1 LAWQSYSA
9 LCLFTTDLGS
19 VTMSSKKE
27 RLEALKQ
34 KRDALAREYQRIVL
48 VLSSMHDQIAD
59 VNGDIRML
67 ENEQER
73 KST

>member
-1 LAWQSYSA
+1 
-9 LCLFTTDLGS
+9 
-19 VTMSSKKE
+19 MSSKKE